1 MIMHNAREYHTK
13 EPKPS
18 HKALPKSTYSL
29 SPFGIKDQK
38 TKDRRKEE

>member
-13 EPKPS
+13 EPNPS
-18 HKALPKSTYSL
+18 HKAPPKSTYSL

-38 TKDRRKEE
+38 AKDWRKKE